1 MSVEHVGSQ
10 PSFAQLHGLARFR
23 GRPHFVLYSCCLALV
38 LVMASV
44 TSVNLALEEIA
55 VSLRA
60 SGSDLTWVADAYT
73 VALAALV
80 LPFGAFG
87 DDFGRRR
94 ALIIGTVVF
103 GLAAGLAATSGS
115 VGVLIGWR
123 GLMGVGAAMIMPAT
137 LSTVTA
143 VFPKERRAHAVAVWA
158 GFASAGAV
166 LGLLMSGALLEL
178 SDWKS
183 TFVAIAILAAIS
195 LLATLLFVPATKN
208 SEEAHPDIVGSVLM
222 AVGIGAIVYGIIEG
236 ADVGW
241 GATEPVLA
249 YCVSALALIAWAV
262 YDGRITWPLLDPG
275 LFRLRGL
282 SSGTMTLTLLFLAS
296 FGFFYVGLQYV
307 QLVLGFA
314 PLTAALAF
322 LPIAVVV
329 MPLSA
334 WTPTLSAR
342 VGNKPVMAAGLA
354 LMGASLLLM
363 TQISASDEY
372 LSFLWPMLVFACGL
386 ALSSTPSTNAVVAS
400 LPAAKQGVASALND
414 VTREFGAALGI
425 ALLGSLFNSGYTDA
439 VTDATTKLPAG
450 TAAMVQDSA
459 AVGINVAQS
468 PKLGEAG
475 PALEAQVKDAFMTGM
490 HEAFVVGAILLAIGT
505 LYVLL
510 RAPSRHALPEGE
522 GGDTLPQT
530 PASVMRRDGV
540 VPAYS
545 PVGTPLE
552 AQRSAVVRMALVAL
566 PPRPHK
572 GELWPPPKPPWL
584 GRRRRTGAGNR
595 GGSA

>member
-1 MSVEHVGSQ
+1 MSVSSIASQ
-10 PSFAQLHGLARFR
+10 PRPAEPHGLVRFR

-94 ALIIGTVVF
+94 ALIIGTLVF
-103 GLAAGLAATSGS
+103 GIAAGLAATAGS
-115 VGVLIGWR
+115 VGILIGWR

-143 VFPKERRAHAVAVWA
+143 VFPRERRAHAVAVWA

-178 SDWKS
+178 SDWKAP
-183 TFVAIAILAAIS
+183 FVAIAILAAVS

-208 SEEAHPDIVGSVLM
+208 SEEAHPDVVGSVLM

-236 ADVGW
+236 ADAGW
-241 GATEPVLA
+241 GATEPVVA
-249 YCVSALALIAWAV
+249 YCVAALALVGWAA

-314 PLTAALAF
+314 PLAAALAF

-354 LMGASLLLM
+354 LMGISLLWM
-363 TQISASDEY
+363 TRLTAGDEY

-425 ALLGSLFNSGYTDA
+425 ALLGSLFNSGYTRA
-439 VTDATTKLPAG
+439 VADATAQLPEKTAG
-450 TAAMVQDSA
+450 MVQDSTA
-459 AVGINVAQS
+459 IGLRVAES
-468 PKLGEAG
+468 PKLGSAG
-475 PALEAQVKDAFMTGM
+475 PALEAQVKEAFMTGM
-490 HEAFVVGAILLAIGT
+490 HEAFVVGAVLLAIGIA
-505 LYVLL
+505 YVLL
-510 RAPSRHALPEGE
+510 RAPSRHARAEGDAVDE
-522 GGDTLPQT
+522 LPQT
-530 PASVMRRDGV
+530 PAGVMRRDGV

-552 AQRSAVVRMALVAL
+552 SRRSAVVRMALVAL
-566 PPRPHK
+566 PPRPRR

-584 GRRRRTGAGNR
+584 GRRRAPRR
-595 GGSA
+595 QR